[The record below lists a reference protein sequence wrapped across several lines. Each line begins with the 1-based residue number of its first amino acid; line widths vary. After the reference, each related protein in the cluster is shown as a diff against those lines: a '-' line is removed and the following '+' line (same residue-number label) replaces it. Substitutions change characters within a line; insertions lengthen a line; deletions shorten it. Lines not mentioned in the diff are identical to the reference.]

1 MIVGRRCVVSMFGM
15 NDPTQTLMQ
24 LESYIRDGRLEM
36 SEVMA
41 TQFTDMFLQNKKR
54 SEQDQIML
62 IKGLQILCD
71 VLVMRNKVSLSTTSA
86 KTLLRERKKMI
97 QSNDMIGH
105 YFQDLHRCAKCF
117 ALAGKKRKAK
127 SFFVKAFKRSGGCL
141 ASTLDGVLMI
151 ENDSKMSDLFLR
163 SLNNS
168 GPVIKT
174 GQEFLL
180 QPDNL
185 PSVEVTKILHA
196 LELNGLQNNEL
207 AQQQK
212 SRINSQINAIQSGEM
227 AANAKLQSALDS
239 LKPKHDYYEY
249 S

>member
-151 ENDSKMSDLFLR
+151 ENDNKMSDLFLR
-163 SLNNS
+163 ALNNS

-196 LELNGLQNNEL
+196 LELNDLQNNEL

>member
-127 SFFVKAFKRSGGCL
+127 SFFVKAFNRSGGCL

-151 ENDSKMSDLFLR
+151 ENDNKMSDLFLR

>member
-141 ASTLDGVLMI
+141 ASALDGVLMI
-151 ENDSKMSDLFLR
+151 ENDNKMSDLFLR

-174 GQEFLL
+174 SQEFLL

>member
-1 MIVGRRCVVSMFGM
+1 M
-15 NDPTQTLMQ
+15 NDPNQTLMQ

-41 TQFTDMFLQNKKR
+41 TQFTDLFLQNKKR
-54 SEQDQIML
+54 SQQDQIML

-71 VLVMRNKVSLSTTSA
+71 VLVMRNKAALSTTSA
-86 KTLLRERKKMI
+86 KTLLRERKKI
-97 QSNDMIGH
+97 AQSNDMIGH
-105 YFQDLHRCAKCF
+105 YFQDLHRCGKCF
-117 ALAGKKRKAK
+117 ALAGKRRKAK
-127 SFFVKAFKRSGGCL
+127 SFFVKAFKLSGGCL
-141 ASTLDGVLMI
+141 ASSLDGVLMI
-151 ENDSKMSDLFLR
+151 ENDNKMSDLFLR

-196 LELNGLQNNEL
+196 LELNSLQNNEL

>member
-86 KTLLRERKKMI
+86 KTLLRERKKI
-97 QSNDMIGH
+97 VQSNDMIGH
-105 YFQDLHRCAKCF
+105 YFQDLHRCGKCF

-127 SFFVKAFKRSGGCL
+127 SLFVKAFKRSGGCL

-151 ENDSKMSDLFLR
+151 ENDNKMSDLFLK

>member
-1 MIVGRRCVVSMFGM
+1 MFGM
-15 NDPTQTLMQ
+15 NDPNQTLMQ

-54 SEQDQIML
+54 SKQDQIML
-62 IKGLQILCD
+62 IRGLQILCD
-71 VLVMRNKVSLSTTSA
+71 VLIMRNKVALSTTSA
-86 KTLLRERKKMI
+86 KTLLRERKKI
-97 QSNDMIGH
+97 TESNDMIGH

-141 ASTLDGVLMI
+141 ASALDGVSMI
-151 ENDSKMSDLFLR
+151 ENDKKMSDLFLS
-163 SLNNS
+163 SLTNS

-174 GQEFLL
+174 GQEFIL
-180 QPDNL
+180 QPENL
-185 PSVEVTKILHA
+185 TSVEVTKILHA
-196 LELNGLQNNEL
+196 LELSGLQNNEL

>member
-1 MIVGRRCVVSMFGM
+1 MIVGYRCVVSMFGM
-15 NDPTQTLMQ
+15 NDPNQTLMQ

-62 IKGLQILCD
+62 IRGLQILCD
-71 VLVMRNKVSLSTTSA
+71 VLVMRNKVALSTTSA
-86 KTLLRERKKMI
+86 KTLLRERKKII
-97 QSNDMIGH
+97 QSNEMIGH

-151 ENDSKMSDLFLR
+151 ENDNKMSDLFLR
-163 SLNNS
+163 SLSNS

-174 GQEFLL
+174 GQAFIL
-180 QPDNL
+180 QPENL

>member
-86 KTLLRERKKMI
+86 KTLLRERKKII

-141 ASTLDGVLMI
+141 ASALDGVLMI
-151 ENDSKMSDLFLR
+151 ENDNKMSDLFLR

>member
-127 SFFVKAFKRSGGCL
+127 SFFVKAVKRSGGCL

-151 ENDSKMSDLFLR
+151 ENDNKMSDLFLR

>member
-1 MIVGRRCVVSMFGM
+1 MIVGARCVVSMFGM

-86 KTLLRERKKMI
+86 KTLLRERKNMI
-97 QSNDMIGH
+97 QANDMIGH

-151 ENDSKMSDLFLR
+151 ENDNKMSDLFLR

>member
-151 ENDSKMSDLFLR
+151 ENDNKMSDLFLR
-163 SLNNS
+163 ALNNS

-227 AANAKLQSALDS
+227 AANAKLQNALDS

>member
-127 SFFVKAFKRSGGCL
+127 YFFVKAFKRSGGCL

-151 ENDSKMSDLFLR
+151 ENDNKMSDLFLR

-227 AANAKLQSALDS
+227 AANAKLQSALDY

>member
-86 KTLLRERKKMI
+86 KTLLRERKKII

-151 ENDSKMSDLFLR
+151 ENDNKMSDLFLR

-227 AANAKLQSALDS
+227 AANAKLQNALDS

>member
-1 MIVGRRCVVSMFGM
+1 
-15 NDPTQTLMQ
+15 
-24 LESYIRDGRLEM
+24 
-36 SEVMA
+36 
-41 TQFTDMFLQNKKR
+41 
-54 SEQDQIML
+54 
-62 IKGLQILCD
+62 
-71 VLVMRNKVSLSTTSA
+71 
-86 KTLLRERKKMI
+86 
-97 QSNDMIGH
+97 MIGH

-151 ENDSKMSDLFLR
+151 ENDNKMSDLFLR
-163 SLNNS
+163 ALNNS

>member
-1 MIVGRRCVVSMFGM
+1 MIVDRRCVVSMFGM

-151 ENDSKMSDLFLR
+151 ENDNKMSELFLR